1 MRILIQR
8 VKEAAVSV
16 CDDVIGA
23 IGPGVLAL
31 VGFDKEDNAQR
42 LARMLE
48 KTLSYRVFP
57 DTQGHMNLSL
67 RDTGGGLL
75 IVSQFTLVANTR
87 KGRRPSFS
95 SAAPPDMAQAL
106 YDEFVELAH
115 VQYDVVE
122 TGRFGADMQVRL
134 INDGPVTFLLEN

>member
-16 CDDVIGA
+16 CDEVVGA

-31 VGFDKEDNAQR
+31 VGFDRDDNAER
-42 LARMLE
+42 LARLLE
-48 KTLSYRVFP
+48 KTLSYRIFA

-67 RDTGGGLL
+67 RDTHGGLL

-106 YDEFVELAH
+106 YDEFVELARLR
-115 VQYDVVE
+115 YDVVE